1 MKRNRI
7 LAILMAMS
15 MLLLAACGGGKAGG
29 DAADTQG
36 GQGSSATAQGA
47 GGGDYTIAYITQTV
61 TNQYWDTV
69 VKGFEAQCKE
79 LGVKYITYDSNADAG
94 TQLTQIEDCISM
106 GVDAILLSPIDDES
120 ASAMIDMVKQAGI
133 PIFIVDIGAKDEVDC
148 VIISDNYGAGRLLG
162 EYAYEK
168 RGDDLKTVV
177 ISTPPGV
184 LLTEQRRTGYTDFF
198 DEKKLPY
205 DMLTLKLNYDRAD
218 VLKMAED
225 SITTFKDMN
234 TVFAPNDDAAMGVI
248 EALKA
253 AGLSDVDVYGFDATD
268 EGLAAIEAGTLTATI
283 AQQPYLFGVEA
294 VNEALKCIK
303 GEDYKKNVDMP
314 CLVISKENLEEYRAS
329 LK

>member
-15 MLLLAACGGGKAGG
+15 MLLLAACGGGKTGDAP
-29 DAADTQG
+29 DAADPQSEAG
-36 GQGSSATAQGA
+36 ASAEGSGE
-47 GGGDYTIAYITQTV
+47 YTIAYITQTV

-120 ASAMIDMVKQAGI
+120 ASAMIDMVKEAGI

-148 VIISDNYGAGRLLG
+148 VIISDNYGAGKMLG

-253 AGLSDVDVYGFDATD
+253 AGLTDVDVYGFDATD

-303 GEDYKKNVDMP
+303 GEDFKKNVDMP
-314 CLVISKENLEEYRAS
+314 CLVINKDNLEEYRAS